1 MAYKYWQER
10 FDEDEL
16 EEWTDSL
23 ANLVLLGFRKN
34 IQAQNYDFPTKK
46 EIYSNKD
53 NVATSFRTT
62 QMVLREKEWNIKA
75 LKNRKRKLIEK
86 INEVID
92 IF

>member
-1 MAYKYWQER
+1 MIFQ
-10 FDEDEL
+10 
-16 EEWTDSL
+16 
-23 ANLVLLGFRKN
+23 
-34 IQAQNYDFPTKK
+34 PKK

-75 LKNRKRKLIEK
+75 LKSRKRKLIEK